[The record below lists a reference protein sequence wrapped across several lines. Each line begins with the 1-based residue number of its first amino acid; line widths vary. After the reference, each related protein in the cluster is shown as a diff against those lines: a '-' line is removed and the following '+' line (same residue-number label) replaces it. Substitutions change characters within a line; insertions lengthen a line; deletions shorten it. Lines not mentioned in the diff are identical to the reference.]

1 MLYQHILVPID
12 GSETSMVAMKE
23 AIKLGKALNSKI
35 TVVQVMALDPFIADA
50 YVKTGETNE
59 LIERTR
65 TYLLDILEQAKQQFY
80 NEGITVETKLL
91 EGFIVHEEIIQAA
104 QDLNADLIVM
114 GSHGR
119 TGVRKLVLGSVAQK
133 VLGESHIP
141 VLIVR

>member
-1 MLYQHILVPID
+1 MLYQNILVPID
-12 GSETSMVAMKE
+12 GSDTSLIAMNE
-23 AIKLGKALNSKI
+23 AIKLGKELNSKI
-35 TVVQVMALDPFIADA
+35 TVVQVMALDPFIADV
-50 YVKTGETNE
+50 YVKTGQTNE

-65 TYLLDILEQAKQQFY
+65 SYLLKILDDAKQKFAH
-80 NEGITVETKLL
+80 EGISIETKLL
-91 EGFIVHEEIIQAA
+91 EGFVVHEEIIQAA
-104 QDLNADLIVM
+104 QELKADLIVM

>member
-1 MLYQHILVPID
+1 MLYQHILVAID

-35 TVVQVMALDPFIADA
+35 TVVQVMALDPFIADV
-50 YVKTGETNE
+50 YVKTGQTNE

-65 TYLLDILEQAKQQFY
+65 TYLLDILEKAKQEFA

-91 EGFIVHEEIIQAA
+91 EGFVVHKEIIQAA

>member
-1 MLYQHILVPID
+1 MSYQHILVPID

-65 TYLLDILEQAKQQFY
+65 TYLLDILEKAKQQFS

-91 EGFIVHEEIIQAA
+91 EGFVVHEEIIQAA

>member
-1 MLYQHILVPID
+1 MSYQHILVPID
-12 GSETSMVAMKE
+12 GSETSTVAMKE

-35 TVVQVMALDPFIADA
+35 TIVQVMVLDPIIADL
-50 YVKTGETNE
+50 YVKTGQTNE

-65 TYLLDILEQAKQQFY
+65 TYLLDILEQAKQQFVQ
-80 NEGITVETKLL
+80 EGLTVETKLL
-91 EGFIVHEEIIQAA
+91 EGFVVHEEIIKAA
-104 QDLNADLIVM
+104 QDINADLIVM

>member
-65 TYLLDILEQAKQQFY
+65 TYLLYILEKAKQQFS

-91 EGFIVHEEIIQAA
+91 EGFVVHEEIIQAA

>member
-65 TYLLDILEQAKQQFY
+65 TYLLDILEQAKQQFS

-91 EGFIVHEEIIQAA
+91 EGFVVHEEIIQAA
-104 QDLNADLIVM
+104 QDLNVDLIVM

>member
-12 GSETSMVAMKE
+12 GSETSMIVMKE

-50 YVKTGETNE
+50 YVKTGQTND

-65 TYLLDILEQAKQQFY
+65 TYLLDILEQAKQEFA
-80 NEGITVETKLL
+80 NEGITVETKLH
-91 EGFIVHEEIIQAA
+91 EGFVVHEEIIQAA
-104 QDLNADLIVM
+104 QELNADLIVM

>member
-35 TVVQVMALDPFIADA
+35 TVVQVMALDPFIADV
-50 YVKTGETNE
+50 YVKTGQTNE

-65 TYLLDILEQAKQQFY
+65 TYLLDILEKAKLEFA

-91 EGFIVHEEIIQAA
+91 EGFVVHEEIIQAA

>member
-12 GSETSMVAMKE
+12 GSETSMIAMKE

-35 TVVQVMALDPFIADA
+35 TVVQVMALDPFIADV
-50 YVKTGETNE
+50 YVKTGQTND

-65 TYLLDILEQAKQQFY
+65 TYLLDILAKAKQKFAE
-80 NEGITVETKLL
+80 EGITVETKLL
-91 EGFIVHEEIIQAA
+91 EGFVVHEEIIEAA
-104 QDLNADLIVM
+104 QELNADLIVM

>member
-12 GSETSMVAMKE
+12 GSETSMAAMRE
-23 AIKLGKALNSKI
+23 AIKLGKVLNSKI

-50 YVKTGETNE
+50 YVKTGQTND

-65 TYLLDILEQAKQQFY
+65 TYLLDILEQAKQQFS

-91 EGFIVHEEIIQAA
+91 EGFVVHEEIIRAA
-104 QDLNADLIVM
+104 RDLNADLIVM

>member
-12 GSETSMVAMKE
+12 GSETSMIAMKE

-35 TVVQVMALDPFIADA
+35 TVVQVMALDPFIADV
-50 YVKTGETNE
+50 YVKTGQTNE

-65 TYLLDILEQAKQQFY
+65 TYLLDILEKAKQEFSH
-80 NEGITVETKLL
+80 EGISVETKLL
-91 EGFIVHEEIIQAA
+91 EGFVVHEEIIQAA

>member
-12 GSETSMVAMKE
+12 GSETSMIAMKE
-23 AIKLGKALNSKI
+23 AIKLGKALKSKI

-50 YVKTGETNE
+50 YVKTGQTND

-65 TYLLDILEQAKQQFY
+65 TYLLDILEHAKQEFAD
-80 NEGITVETKLL
+80 EDITVETKLL
-91 EGFIVHEEIIQAA
+91 EGFVVHEEIIQAA

>member
-12 GSETSMVAMKE
+12 GSETSVVAMDE
-23 AIKLGKALNSKI
+23 AIKLAKAINSKI
-35 TVVQVMALDPFIADA
+35 TVVQVMALDPYIADA
-50 YVKTGETNE
+50 YVKTGQTNE

-65 TYLLDILEQAKQQFY
+65 TYLLDILEQAKQKFTD
-80 NEGITVETKLL
+80 EGITVEAKLL
-91 EGFIVHEEIIQAA
+91 EGFVVHEEIIQAA
-104 QDLNADLIVM
+104 QDLKADLIVM

>member
-23 AIKLGKALNSKI
+23 AIKLGKVLNSKI

-65 TYLLDILEQAKQQFY
+65 TYLLDILEQAKQQFS
-80 NEGITVETKLL
+80 NEGLTVETKLL
-91 EGFIVHEEIIQAA
+91 EGFVVHEEIIQAA

>member
-12 GSETSMVAMKE
+12 GSETSMIAMKE
-23 AIKLGKALNSKI
+23 AIKIGKALNSKI
-35 TVVQVMALDPFIADA
+35 TVVQVMALDPIIADL
-50 YVKTGETNE
+50 YVKTGQTNE

-65 TYLLDILEQAKQQFY
+65 TYLLDILEQAKQQFLQ
-80 NEGITVETKLL
+80 EGLSVETKLL
-91 EGFIVHEEIIQAA
+91 EGFVVHEEIIQAA
-104 QDLNADLIVM
+104 QELNADLIVM
-114 GSHGR
+114 GSHGS

>member
-12 GSETSMVAMKE
+12 GSETSMAAMRE
-23 AIKLGKALNSKI
+23 AIKLGKVLNSKI

-50 YVKTGETNE
+50 YVKTGQTND

-65 TYLLDILEQAKQQFY
+65 TYLLDILEQAKQQFS

-91 EGFIVHEEIIQAA
+91 EGFVVHEEIIQAA
-104 QDLNADLIVM
+104 RDLNTDLIVM

>member
-1 MLYQHILVPID
+1 MSYQHILVPID
-12 GSETSMVAMKE
+12 GSETSTVAMKE

-35 TVVQVMALDPFIADA
+35 TIVQVMVLDPIIADL
-50 YVKTGETNE
+50 YVKTGQTNE

-65 TYLLDILEQAKQQFY
+65 TYLLDILEQAKQQFVQ
-80 NEGITVETKLL
+80 EGLTVETKLL
-91 EGFIVHEEIIQAA
+91 EGFVVHEEIIQAA
-104 QDLNADLIVM
+104 QDINADLIVM

>member
-35 TVVQVMALDPFIADA
+35 TVVQVMALDPFIADV
-50 YVKTGETNE
+50 YVKTGQTND

-65 TYLLDILEQAKQQFY
+65 TYLLDILQQAKQEFT
-80 NEGITVETKLL
+80 NEGLTVETKLL
-91 EGFIVHEEIIQAA
+91 EGFVVHEEIIQAA

>member
-12 GSETSMVAMKE
+12 GSETSVVAMDE
-23 AIKLGKALNSKI
+23 AIKLAKALNSKI
-35 TVVQVMALDPFIADA
+35 TVVQVMALDPYIADA
-50 YVKTGETNE
+50 YVKTGQTNE

-65 TYLLDILEQAKQQFY
+65 TYLLDVLEQAKQKFT
-80 NEGITVETKLL
+80 NEAITVETKLL
-91 EGFIVHEEIIQAA
+91 EGFVVHEEIIQAA

>member
-23 AIKLGKALNSKI
+23 AIKLGKALNSKS
-35 TVVQVMALDPFIADA
+35 TVVQVMALDPFIADV
-50 YVKTGETNE
+50 YVKTGQTNE

-65 TYLLDILEQAKQQFY
+65 TYLLDILEKAKQEFA

-91 EGFIVHEEIIQAA
+91 EGFVVHEEIIQAA

>member
-35 TVVQVMALDPFIADA
+35 TVVQVMALDPFIADV
-50 YVKTGETNE
+50 YVKTGQTND

-65 TYLLDILEQAKQQFY
+65 TYLLDILQKAKQEFT
-80 NEGITVETKLL
+80 NEGLTVETKLL
-91 EGFIVHEEIIQAA
+91 EGFVVHEEIIQAA

>member
-12 GSETSMVAMKE
+12 GSETSMAAMRE
-23 AIKLGKALNSKI
+23 AIKLGKVLNSKI

-65 TYLLDILEQAKQQFY
+65 TYLLDILEQAKQQFS

-91 EGFIVHEEIIQAA
+91 EGFVVHEEIIQAA
-104 QDLNADLIVM
+104 RDLNADLIVM

>member
-12 GSETSMVAMKE
+12 GSETSMIAMKE

-35 TVVQVMALDPFIADA
+35 TVVQVMALDPFIADV
-50 YVKTGETNE
+50 YVKTGQTND

-65 TYLLDILEQAKQQFY
+65 TYLLDILEQAKQKFA
-80 NEGITVETKLL
+80 EKGITVETKLL
-91 EGFIVHEEIIQAA
+91 EGFVVHEEIIEAA
-104 QDLNADLIVM
+104 QDLNVDLIVM

>member
-65 TYLLDILEQAKQQFY
+65 TYLLDILEQAKQQFS
-80 NEGITVETKLL
+80 NEGLTVENKLL
-91 EGFIVHEEIIQAA
+91 EGFVVHEEIIQAA

>member
-12 GSETSMVAMKE
+12 GSETSMIAMKE
-23 AIKLGKALNSKI
+23 AIKLGKALNSII
-35 TVVQVMALDPFIADA
+35 TVVQVMALDPFIADV
-50 YVKTGETNE
+50 YVKTGQTND

-65 TYLLDILEQAKQQFY
+65 TYLLDILEQAKQKFAE
-80 NEGITVETKLL
+80 EGITVETKLL
-91 EGFIVHEEIIQAA
+91 EGFVVHEEIIEAA
-104 QDLNADLIVM
+104 QDLNVDLIVM

>member
-65 TYLLDILEQAKQQFY
+65 TYLLDILEQAKQQFS

-104 QDLNADLIVM
+104 QDLKADLIVM

>member
-35 TVVQVMALDPFIADA
+35 TVVQVMALDPFIADV
-50 YVKTGETNE
+50 YVKTGQTND

-65 TYLLDILEQAKQQFY
+65 IYLLDILQQAKQEFS
-80 NEGITVETKLL
+80 NEGLTVETKLL
-91 EGFIVHEEIIQAA
+91 EGFVVHEEIIQAA

>member
-65 TYLLDILEQAKQQFY
+65 TYLLNILEQAKQQFS
-80 NEGITVETKLL
+80 NEGLTVETKLL
-91 EGFIVHEEIIQAA
+91 EGFVVHEEIIQAA

>member
-12 GSETSMVAMKE
+12 GSETSMVAIKE

-35 TVVQVMALDPFIADA
+35 TVVQVMALDPFIADV
-50 YVKTGETNE
+50 YVKTGQTND

-65 TYLLDILEQAKQQFY
+65 TYLLDILQQAKQEFT
-80 NEGITVETKLL
+80 NKGLTVETKLL
-91 EGFIVHEEIIQAA
+91 EGFVVHEEIIQAA
-104 QDLNADLIVM
+104 QNLNADLIVM

>member
-35 TVVQVMALDPFIADA
+35 TVVQVMALDPFIADV
-50 YVKTGETNE
+50 YVKTGQTNE

-65 TYLLDILEQAKQQFY
+65 TYLLDILEKAKQEFAK
-80 NEGITVETKLL
+80 EGITVETKLL
-91 EGFIVHEEIIQAA
+91 EGFVVHEEIIQAA

>member
-1 MLYQHILVPID
+1 HILVPID

-35 TVVQVMALDPFIADA
+35 TVVQVMALDPYIADA
-50 YVKTGETNE
+50 YVKTGQTND

-65 TYLLDILEQAKQQFY
+65 TYLLDILEQAKQLFF

-91 EGFIVHEEIIQAA
+91 EGFVVHEEIIQAA

>member
-12 GSETSMVAMKE
+12 GSETSMIAMKE

-35 TVVQVMALDPFIADA
+35 TVVQVMALDPFIADV
-50 YVKTGETNE
+50 YVKTGQTNE

-65 TYLLDILEQAKQQFY
+65 TYLLDILEQAKQEFT

-91 EGFIVHEEIIQAA
+91 EGFVVHEEIIQAA
-104 QDLNADLIVM
+104 QDLNVDLIVM

>member
-1 MLYQHILVPID
+1 MLYPHILVPID

-50 YVKTGETNE
+50 YVKTGKTNE

-65 TYLLDILEQAKQQFY
+65 TYLLDILEQAKQQFS
-80 NEGITVETKLL
+80 NEGLTVETKLL
-91 EGFIVHEEIIQAA
+91 EGFVVHEEIIQAA

>member
-23 AIKLGKALNSKI
+23 AIKIRKALNSKI
-35 TVVQVMALDPFIADA
+35 TVVQVMALDPIIADL
-50 YVKTGETNE
+50 YVKTGKTNE

-65 TYLLDILEQAKQQFY
+65 TYLLDILEQAKQQFLQ
-80 NEGITVETKLL
+80 EGLSVETKLL
-91 EGFIVHEEIIQAA
+91 EGFVVHEEIIQAA
-104 QDLNADLIVM
+104 QEHNADLIVM